1 MAQHNTATL
10 SQPTACYTQAKHGS
24 VQHLHS
30 TNPQHCYTQP
40 AQAKHGS
47 VQHCYTQYNT
57 AKLSQPRLNM
67 AQYNAA
73 TLSQPITLLHSSKP
87 SSVQHCYT
95 QPAHNTAT
103 LSQPTTLLHSASPQH
118 CYTQP
123 AHNTWQRPCID
134 TRHNNKVVN
143 TRIATRT
150 AVVQP
155 HAPTWVWCSTG
166 AAVPSSSAT
175 ACRATALSGWW
186 PGEEP
191 ERTSP
196 GWRPRNP
203 RRWRTWQWRRRR
215 GWLWQW
221 LAPWWREAA

>member
-57 AKLSQPRLNM
+57 ATLSQPRLNM

-73 TLSQPITLLHSSKP
+73 TLSQPITLLHSSI
-87 SSVQHCYT
+87 
-95 QPAHNTAT
+95 PAQCNTAT

-118 CYTQP
+118 VAAP
-123 AHNTWQRPCID
+123 MH
-134 TRHNNKVVN
+134 RH
-143 TRIATRT
+143 T
-150 AVVQP
+150 AQQQSCEHP
-155 HAPTWVWCSTG
+155 HSYPDSRG
-166 AAVPSSSAT
+166 AAPCTHLGLVQHWRS
-175 ACRATALSGWW
+175 RA
-186 PGEEP
+186 
-191 ERTSP
+191 
-196 GWRPRNP
+196 
-203 RRWRTWQWRRRR
+203 Q
-215 GWLWQW
+215 Q
-221 LAPWWREAA
+221 